1 MEERSEENLEE
12 VEKTLELIK
21 AEKRNAVP
29 ESKWKR
35 VLHRVFFP
43 FIKLF
48 KLIKSSFKR
57 IRIPITAKT
66 TIIYTL
72 LFAVTLTLLG
82 VFVVSSVENH
92 MAEHGTVDEKY
103 VRELRL
109 TMSLVILLSIGVI
122 AALGSIASSAM
133 LAPVRKM
140 INRIDDIGP
149 DDLSKRIDDVDSQ
162 DELKLLTERI
172 NAMLDELEQ
181 SFEQQ
186 KKFVSDASHELKTPI
201 AVIQGYSNLLLRWG
215 KNDPSVLD
223 ESVESIAREADNM
236 KRIVEQLLTLAKMG
250 RLTLNPQATELC
262 AVLSGIADDYAIA
275 VKTHRIVFAGVKSA
289 MTVIDRELFVESVR
303 ALVDNAVKYSPENS
317 VIRIYCDVTASHVV
331 VRVVDNGIGISAEDL
346 PHVFDRFYRCDRSRS
361 RDGSSSGLG
370 LTIAKSI
377 IEAMGGTIEAKSVK
391 GEGSTFTIR
400 LPIKGGEKQ

>member
-1 MEERSEENLEE
+1 MDDKRKDDLEE

-21 AEKRNAVP
+21 AEKKNATP
-29 ESKWKR
+29 TKRWKR
-35 VLHRVFFP
+35 VLFRIFFP
-43 FIKLF
+43 FIKLYE
-48 KLIKSSFKR
+48 LIKKTLKK

-72 LFAVTLTLLG
+72 MFAVTLTLLG

-92 MAEHGTVDEKY
+92 MAERGAVDEEY

-140 INRIDDIGP
+140 IDRIDDVTP

-162 DELKLLTERI
+162 DELKELTERI
-172 NAMLDELEQ
+172 NAMLDDLEQ

-223 ESVESIAREADNM
+223 ESIESIAREADNM

-250 RLTLNPQATELC
+250 KFTLSPEPVELC
-262 AVLSGIADDYAIA
+262 SVLSEIADDYAIA
-275 VKTHRIVFAGVKSA
+275 VKTHKVVFVGVKSA
-289 MTVIDRELFVESVR
+289 TCVVDKNLFVESVR
-303 ALVDNAVKYSPENS
+303 ALVDNAVKYSPEGS
-317 VIRIYCDVTASHVV
+317 VVRIYCDVAASSAA
-331 VRVVDNGIGISAEDL
+331 VRVVDNGVGISATDL
-346 PHVFDRFYRCDRSRS
+346 PHVFDRFYRCDKSRS

-377 IEAMGGTIEAKSVK
+377 VETMGGTIDAKSVE

-400 LPIKGGEKQ
+400 LPLKGGEKQ